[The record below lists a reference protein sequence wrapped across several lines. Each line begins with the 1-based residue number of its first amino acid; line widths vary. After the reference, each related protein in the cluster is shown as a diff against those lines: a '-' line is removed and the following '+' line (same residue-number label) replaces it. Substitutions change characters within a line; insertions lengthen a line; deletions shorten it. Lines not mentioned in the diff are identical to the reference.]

1 MTEGQPAWRIQL
13 HRKALKDLERLP
25 KPIVQRSWQVI
36 ESLAITPLPDGAVA
50 VKGHESVS
58 RIRIGDYRLIYHLGE
73 ETVTILVLRI
83 GHRKDVYRDF

>member
-13 HRKALKDLERLP
+13 HRQALKDLERLP
-25 KPIVQRSWQVI
+25 KPIVQRTWQVI
-36 ESLAITPLPDGAVA
+36 ESLAVTQFPDGTAA
-50 VKGHESVS
+50 VKGHDNVY

-73 ETVTILVLRI
+73 ETITVLVLRI